1 MVENM
6 ENNIEFDSYL
16 INDGEKDKI
25 IYPLIK
31 YKDEDNIILIYVENK
46 EFKSMDEIFVAQI
59 IDDEIV
65 PIPNEDIDKYKKI
78 VIDVYNELKKQ
89 S

>member
-1 MVENM
+1 M

-16 INDGEKDKI
+16 INDGEKDKV

-31 YKDEDNIILIYVENK
+31 YKKDDKKIIIYVENK

-65 PIPNEDIDKYKKI
+65 PIPNEDIDKYKKL
-78 VIDVYNELKKQ
+78 VIEIYKELKK
-89 S
+89 